1 MHVCSNQH
9 WKIVLV
15 LSFFVH
21 CWKIVKKSRHEHVL
35 FLPYLWSSD
44 FVAFFLWLQLDCK
57 WSWVEIWNVSTMSI
71 NFLKYIY
78 DSLRDWH
85 FFLSIYSTKV
95 VKRLTII
102 NKHNP
107 LAWFDVISLKTN
119 NFYFSVGMVPCLLQS
134 LCWS

>member
-21 CWKIVKKSRHEHVL
+21 CWKIVEKVTTWACII
-35 FLPYLWSSD
+35 FACLWSSD

-71 NFLKYIY
+71 NFLKYMY
-78 DSLRDWH
+78 DSLRVWH
-85 FFLSIYSTKV
+85 FLLLKYSTKV

-119 NFYFSVGMVPCLLQS
+119 TFYFSVGMVPCLLQS

>member
-21 CWKIVKKSRHEHVL
+21 CWKIVKQSRHEHVL
-35 FLPYLWSSD
+35 FLPCLWSSD
-44 FVAFFLWLQLDCK
+44 FVAFFYGY
-57 WSWVEIWNVSTMSI
+57 SWIVNDLGWRFGMWVQCPLISWNICMILYVI
-71 NFLKYIY
+71 DIY
-78 DSLRDWH
+78 
-85 FFLSIYSTKV
+85 FLSKYSTKV
-95 VKRLTII
+95 VKRITII

-107 LAWFDVISLKTN
+107 LAWFDVISLKSNT
-119 NFYFSVGMVPCLLQS
+119 FDFSVGMVPCLLQS